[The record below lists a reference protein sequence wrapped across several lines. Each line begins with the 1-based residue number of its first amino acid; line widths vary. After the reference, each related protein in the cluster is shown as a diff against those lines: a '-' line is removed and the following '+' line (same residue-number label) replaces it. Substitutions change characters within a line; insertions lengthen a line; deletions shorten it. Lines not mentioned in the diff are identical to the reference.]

1 MSIESN
7 VPLLQ
12 ARGGFRK
19 HPWEKMELGD
29 SFFVAGTTVERLS
42 SVAVRAARRLGG
54 KFTCRTVKEQGIPGV
69 RVWRVQ

>member
-1 MSIESN
+1 
-7 VPLLQ
+7 
-12 ARGGFRK
+12 
-19 HPWEKMELGD
+19 MELGD